1 MLSFPFFQISKKT
14 LEEAIKSEFSGS
26 IEDGLLAIGK
36 NALTF
41 LSMQT
46 DVGEGLS
53 KTSS

>member
-36 NALTF
+36 NALAF
-41 LSMQT
+41 LYTQT
-46 DVGEGLS
+46 NVDEGLS
-53 KTSS
+53 KTKS